1 MLRKENA
8 KQARYCAFLGIEPIR
23 EDIFSE
29 HEVSSR
35 SSSILDV
42 IYSLDEVTN
51 LPKGDY
57 VMYLGQDVSPEVR
70 QFIQQNL
77 LFETPRQTAV
87 PEEMADALFDYM
99 RLPDEGIHEYVERI
113 TEFEK
118 KRVSDLKKK

>member
-1 MLRKENA
+1 MVRKENA
-8 KQARYCAFLGIEPIR
+8 KQARYCAFLGIEPIK
-23 EDIFSE
+23 EDIIEE
-29 HEVSSR
+29 HEKTAR

-77 LFETPRQTAV
+77 LFEIPRQTAV

>member
-1 MLRKENA
+1 MVRKENV
-8 KQARYCAFLGIEPIR
+8 KQARYCAFLGIEPIK
-23 EDIFSE
+23 EDIIVE
-29 HEVSSR
+29 HEKSAR